1 MSELSDLAGLED
13 MRDRSRRRDKAIGW
27 CGWCSTDLNNTGKHK
42 PWCSRERK
50 FWGVDIG
57 FEKPIIVYFDEAS
70 KIPKGKYMIN
80 KKPKAPKPPKDLLSI
95 LLQLI
100 TSMYPDDRLAPG
112 IVQSYIGNQERKFH
126 GSAVGDYYASV
137 KRYPARTV
145 VGNEGQQAHSVIVVT
160 AYGASAAEALKK
172 LATQIQQRTVLS
184 AHLGKALRAKA

>member
-1 MSELSDLAGLED
+1 MNELSDQMMAYKYARLANELPKTAYFAVD
-13 MRDRSRRRDKAIGW
+13 M
-27 CGWCSTDLNNTGKHK
+27 
-42 PWCSRERK
+42 
-50 FWGVDIG
+50 G
-57 FEKPIIVYFDEAS
+57 FDKPIVAYFDEAQ
-70 KIPKGKYMIN
+70 KLFKGAKMKV
-80 KKPKAPKPPKDLLSI
+80 KKVVKPKPPKDLLSI

-112 IVQSYIGNQERKFH
+112 IVQSYIGNQERKFR

-145 VGNEGQQAHSVIVVT
+145 VGNEGQQTHSVIVVT